1 MLNALVVTP
10 IRVLFEGRAESIIF
24 PGEEGVFEV
33 LSYHKPLLSRLV
45 SGKLIINYEQ
55 VFPIRR
61 GVVGVNQ
68 NKATVIV
75 EE

>member
-1 MLNALVVTP
+1 MLNVTVVTP

-24 PGEEGVFEV
+24 PGECGVFEA

-45 SGKLIINYEQ
+45 SGTIVIDNQ
-55 VFPIRR
+55 HMFPIRR
-61 GVVGVNQ
+61 GVVGINQ
-68 NKATVIV
+68 NRAAVIV